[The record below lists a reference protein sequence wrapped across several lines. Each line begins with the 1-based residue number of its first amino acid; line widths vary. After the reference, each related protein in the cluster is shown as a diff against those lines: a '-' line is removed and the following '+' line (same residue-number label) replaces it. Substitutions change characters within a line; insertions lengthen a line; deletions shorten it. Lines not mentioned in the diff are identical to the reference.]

1 MSTRNLWWM
10 VLAFAIVEFVGT
22 VMTVHT
28 GFTWWPVV
36 AAALIGAAS
45 GFLLWR
51 QRGNPHE

>member
-1 MSTRNLWWM
+1 M

-22 VMTVHT
+22 IITAYT

-45 GFLLWR
+45 GFLLW
-51 QRGNPHE
+51 QRPK

>member
-1 MSTRNLWWM
+1 MSTRNFWLM

-22 VMTVHT
+22 ILTVQT

-36 AAALIGAAS
+36 AAALIGVAS
-45 GFLLWR
+45 GFLLKR